1 MVKCGT
7 FTVGEPLDGAA
18 LSVPIGTAIL
28 KTCEE
33 RYATNMGTLDEML
46 VKLLTPA
53 GALGLLGNLFF
64 TSRFIVQ
71 WIVSERRGESV
82 VPLAFW
88 FLSIGG
94 CVTLLTYSVLVKEP
108 ILFLGTAPGI
118 IIYTRNIVLLRR
130 AEQRLSAGTVGGRKT
145 GAPKDPSNE

>member
-1 MVKCGT
+1 
-7 FTVGEPLDGAA
+7 
-18 LSVPIGTAIL
+18 
-28 KTCEE
+28 
-33 RYATNMGTLDEML
+33 MGIFEDML
-46 VKLLTPA
+46 VKLLTPE

-71 WIVSERRGESV
+71 WVVSERRGESV

-94 CVTLLTYSVLVKEP
+94 CITLLTYSVLVKEP

-118 IIYTRNIVLLRR
+118 VIYTRNIVLLRR
-130 AEQRLSAGTVGGRKT
+130 AEQRLSAGTVGGKKT
-145 GAPKDPSNE
+145 NPPEDPSDE